1 MNTKLTKIMFAAIA
15 LLLVTVAVQ
24 ADSLRLKKNGGQP
37 YLVQAADDGTEVWGF
52 FVTLDE
58 EKGITIGANN
68 QYPGSSWLSGQ
79 GLSFYPLELDHEVV
93 IMDSMKEYTGSTDI
107 FAIKTNLGDTEN
119 WRRNRLGSL
128 IIPDTVVEIGDRSF
142 INCANLSSVAGLSR
156 NMKYI
161 GVSAFEGTAIAN
173 DIIFN
178 PTDCVISTNAFL
190 GLKSSSLTIGG
201 TGNVLLLNAIKG
213 ATNLTSLN
221 LSGVVRMEYEATTTE
236 SVEEYQ
242 GMSYEFLPWSTDA
255 GQTAPYGRVLFT
267 TPEEGREN
275 EFLTFEYKA
284 DAPGTIKFW
293 INRKVSPGLTWVSA
307 NLEVSESELNKWK
320 TFTMNVQNTCASNS
334 NIVGDFYVQM
344 ETAAEVATTLE
355 IRDISFVAPY
365 VEGAA
370 GVVDDGILVM
380 DEEWFERYSY
390 NIAGGQGG
398 TITTN
403 EDNKYAATVT
413 LNAHDNTS
421 IPNFQWRFNKVPK
434 VEKLRTLIFDIK
446 TSVELPLMFQIPK
459 DYNWTGQSVLYK
471 VVPAADDWQ
480 TVYVDLTGTH
490 AANGELYNQ
499 IYIFHQSEDES
510 VVEYPEVSFEIANPR
525 FEYVRGEEYK
535 LEGDILIR
543 PGAGGVTNGGIYNG
557 AGGTITVF
565 RQEGTEGGVV
575 GLFEGNEMLQSVSLG
590 FNDIPANAFKDCIN
604 LTTLSLSDTV
614 EKVGAN
620 AFQNTAITGGITLNA
635 IRELDAAAFAGTGIT
650 SVKLGPNLAS
660 IGGSEEGGAFQNCAA
675 LTTVE
680 FADNSVGAAVGQNAF
695 KNCSSLVELLNAPFT
710 SIDRSA
716 FYGSGITNI
725 VITTD
730 LDIIKRKAFFGAD
743 NLSTV
748 YYVGTA
754 PSTIEEGIFYGFDDY
769 AVTNYVNKD
778 YEAAWAPY
786 TDGGKLTFKST
797 YTDSDSSTGTTQWM
811 VAWYRYRGTIIF
823 IQ

>member
-1 MNTKLTKIMFAAIA
+1 MKKILNKYSCIIAA
-15 LLLVTVAVQ
+15 LLLTTALVQ
-24 ADSLRLKKNGGQP
+24 ADYLALKKFNNAP
-37 YLVQAADDGTEVWGF
+37 YLVQTTDSGTEVWGF
-52 FVTLDE
+52 YITIDE
-58 EKGITIGANN
+58 EQGITLGANY
-68 QYPGSSWLSGQ
+68 QYPGGGWLTEQ
-79 GLSFYPLELDHEVV
+79 GLSCYPLDLTLDMVV
-93 IMDSMKEYTGSTDI
+93 RDSMKDYTGSKDI
-107 FAIKTNLGDTEN
+107 VAINTNLGVLEN
-119 WRRNRLGSL
+119 WRINRLGEVTL
-128 IIPDTVVEIGDRSF
+128 PDTVVEIGDGAF
-142 INCANLSSVAGLSR
+142 KNCQNMTAINGLSD
-156 NMKYI
+156 NLKYI

-221 LSGVVRMEYEATTTE
+221 LSGVVRMEYEETTTE
-236 SVEEYQ
+236 STEEYQ

-255 GQTAPYGRVLFT
+255 GQTVPNGRVLFT

-284 DAPGTIKFW
+284 DAPGTFKFW
-293 INRKVSPGLTWVSA
+293 INRKVSPGLQWVSS

-334 NIVGDFYVQM
+334 NFVGDFYVQM
-344 ETAAEVATTLE
+344 ETEAAVATTFE
-355 IRDISFVAPY
+355 IRGISFVAPY

-370 GVVDDGILVM
+370 GVVDDGVLVM
-380 DEEWFERYSY
+380 DDEWFERYSY
-390 NIAGGQGG
+390 SIAGGQGG

-403 EDNKYAATVT
+403 ADNKFAATVT

-421 IPNFQWRFNKVPK
+421 IPNFQWRFNKVPE
-434 VEKLRTLIFDIK
+434 VEKLRTLVFDVK

-543 PGAGGVTNGGIYNG
+543 AGYGGPTDGGIYNG
-557 AGGTITVF
+557 TGGTITVF

-575 GLFEGNEMLQSVSLG
+575 GLFEGNEMLQTVSLG

-620 AFQNTAITGGITLNA
+620 AFQNTAITGDITLNA

-660 IGGSEEGGAFQNCAA
+660 IGGSEEGGAFQNCVA

-725 VITTD
+725 VITTNVD
-730 LDIIKRKAFFGAD
+730 TIKRKAFYGAD
-743 NLSTV
+743 ELSTI
-748 YYVGTA
+748 YFVGTA
-754 PSTIEEGIFYGFDDY
+754 PSTIEEGIFYGFDDL

-778 YEAAWAPY
+778 HEAAWAPY

-797 YTDSDSSTGTTQWM
+797 YTDSDSTAGTTQWM
-811 VAWYRYRGTIIF
+811 VGWYRYRGTII
-823 IQ
+823 ILQ